1 MSSKGQNITWSSLD
15 HRHLSGIVLTRSK
28 YFDRHK
34 RGGLGACSVT
44 VTKDMLLAESD
55 KQAKKK
61 KKLDTDL
68 ANYNKVPHETTMFL
82 SIRKS

>member
-1 MSSKGQNITWSSLD
+1 
-15 HRHLSGIVLTRSK
+15 
-28 YFDRHK
+28 
-34 RGGLGACSVT
+34 
-44 VTKDMLLAESD
+44 MLIAEPD

-68 ANYNKVPHETTMFL
+68 ANYYKVPHETTMFL